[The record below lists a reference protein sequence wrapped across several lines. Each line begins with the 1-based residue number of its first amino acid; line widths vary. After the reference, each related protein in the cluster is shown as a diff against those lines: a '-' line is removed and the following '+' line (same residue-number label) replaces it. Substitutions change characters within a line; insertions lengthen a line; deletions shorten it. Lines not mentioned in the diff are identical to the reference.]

1 MHGQMNY
8 LFAGMM
14 AFVIVY
20 ILTPLLKKWAVRLE
34 FVDKPN
40 ERKIHKKPVPFTG
53 GISMFIAFV
62 VVYPIF
68 TGTWDRES
76 VGILVGASL
85 IMSIGILDDW
95 YKARGRDLSALPKL
109 LVQLSAA
116 VVVYQSGIV
125 FHGFHNPF
133 SNADVILPVWLQFLS
148 TILWIFGVTTV
159 VNFSDGM
166 DGLAGGISCI
176 SASTLFIVALTKG
189 QGGSAVMAVILIG
202 ATLGFLRFNRYP
214 AKVFMGDAGATF
226 LGFILSV
233 IALDGVFKQATLL
246 SLLIPVL
253 ALGIPIFDNIYVV
266 IRRLMEKKPIYKA
279 DRSQV
284 HFRLLSSGLN
294 QRQVVAFLYLVSLCF
309 ALTSI
314 ILSMVTV

>member
-1 MHGQMNY
+1 MNY
-8 LFAGMM
+8 VFAGIL
-14 AFVIVY
+14 AFAIVY
-20 ILTPLLKKWAVRLE
+20 TLTPLLKKWALKLE

-62 VVYPIF
+62 AVYPLF
-68 TGTWDRES
+68 AGPWSRES
-76 VGILVGASL
+76 TAVLVGAFL
-85 IMSIGILDDW
+85 ILAIGMIDDW
-95 YKARGRDLSALPKL
+95 YKARGKELSAFPKL
-109 LVQLSAA
+109 LVQVSAA

-133 SNADVILPVWLQFLS
+133 NNTDVVLPVWLQFLF
-148 TILWIFGVTTV
+148 TVVWIFGVTTV
-159 VNFSDGM
+159 VNFTDGM

-189 QGGSAVMAVILIG
+189 HSASAVMAVILIG

-226 LGFILSV
+226 LGFILAV
-233 IALDGVFKQATLL
+233 ISLDGVFKQATLL

-253 ALGIPIFDNIYVV
+253 ALGIPIFDNVYVV
-266 IRRLMEKKPIYKA
+266 IRRLMERKPIYKA

-284 HFRLLSSGLN
+284 HFRLLSKGLN

-314 ILSMVTV
+314 ILSMVKV